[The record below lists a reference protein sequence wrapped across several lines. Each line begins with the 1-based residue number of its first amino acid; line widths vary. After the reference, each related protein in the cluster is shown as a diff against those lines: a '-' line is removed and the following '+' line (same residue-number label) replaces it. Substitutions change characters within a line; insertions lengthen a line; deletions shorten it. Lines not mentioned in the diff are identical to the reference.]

1 MVKENRPGM
10 LPETKGL
17 LYVGGLSEPFAYMYK
32 MKKEVLTAYTL
43 IYCILT
49 AYLLIAYLLIAY
61 LLIAYLLIAYLL
73 GARAQQPDH
82 RVHVRH
88 AGAEVGL
95 HAREDRQVLPQRL
108 QHRQG

>member
-32 MKKEVLTAYTL
+32 MKKEVLTAYLL

-49 AYLLIAYLLIAY
+49 
-61 LLIAYLLIAYLL
+61 AYLLIAYLL

>member
-1 MVKENRPGM
+1 M

-61 LLIAYLLIAYLL
+61 LL

-88 AGAEVGL
+88 AGAEVGI
-95 HAREDRQVLPQRL
+95 HAREDGQVLPQRV

>member
-1 MVKENRPGM
+1 MASSPLHTGGEREPSWYAARDEGPAVRGRPERALRLHVQDEEG
-10 LPETKGL
+10 GAYCL
-17 LYVGGLSEPFAYMYK
+17 LTYL
-32 MKKEVLTAYTL
+32 LHT
-43 IYCILT
+43 YCILT
-49 AYLLIAYLLIAY
+49 
-61 LLIAYLLIAYLL
+61 AYLLIAYLL